1 MKTIKKIN
9 KYTEDHLD
17 RCGLLGWIYLGT
29 EVQEQEEQRVKSDI
43 KVISEG

>member
-17 RCGLLGWIYLGT
+17 RCVAWLDIL
-29 EVQEQEEQRVKSDI
+29 RHKSARARST
-43 KVISEG
+43 KSYK